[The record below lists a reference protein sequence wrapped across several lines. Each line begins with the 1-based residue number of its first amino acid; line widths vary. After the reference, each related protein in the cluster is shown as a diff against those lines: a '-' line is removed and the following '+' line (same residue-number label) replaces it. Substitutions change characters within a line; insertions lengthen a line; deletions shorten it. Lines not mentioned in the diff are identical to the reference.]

1 MCASVRT
8 SPAHIPSIE
17 TACSRVMP
25 EVRSPS
31 TRSDG
36 RTSLTGSA
44 AFIGPL
50 LGLGVVCGVIIG
62 RRPRRGSTLT
72 GLGEPSPVPP
82 VLGTSRILAWL
93 PTHTRGGSPAVH
105 RSVRRGEP
113 GFGVQQQSTAL
124 VPLLG
129 VVQRDLVGVQ
139 RASARLNEADAIT
152 LQARGYGLESRSLHT
167 VTPTSKGPCQERDGG
182 LADHGQATLPD

>member
-31 TRSDG
+31 TRPDG

-62 RRPRRGSTLT
+62 RRLHRGAALT
-72 GLGEPSPVPP
+72 GLGESISGPTCSGYFEDPRVATHAHPW
-82 VLGTSRILAWL
+82 RI
-93 PTHTRGGSPAVH
+93 
-105 RSVRRGEP
+105 
-113 GFGVQQQSTAL
+113 
-124 VPLLG
+124 
-129 VVQRDLVGVQ
+129 
-139 RASARLNEADAIT
+139 AS
-152 LQARGYGLESRSLHT
+152 
-167 VTPTSKGPCQERDGG
+167 GP
-182 LADHGQATLPD
+182 

>member
-93 PTHTRGGSPAVH
+93 PTHTRGGWPAVH

-129 VVQRDLVGVQ
+129 VVQRGPCRRSASLSEAQ
-139 RASARLNEADAIT
+139 R
-152 LQARGYGLESRSLHT
+152 SRCHHFA
-167 VTPTSKGPCQERDGG
+167 SKGLGVRVP
-182 LADHGQATLPD
+182 LAPPLV